1 MLGFWF
7 LLKGKIMESNLKLN
21 TVITNGRISI
31 IIQELNNSNTYQI
44 LFWYID
50 VGCVYVSDYYTSKY
64 SALSSISEELDIDKN
79 TLRYLNG
86 EKLVFPSLKIREEVI
101 FNYQN
106 TKGEFHKYFIVKID
120 DKYNF
125 YIIKYCGK
133 VDLVLSSK
141 NNVFNYDNTQF
152 IIGETKCGN

>member
-1 MLGFWF
+1 MV
-7 LLKGKIMESNLKLN
+7 SNLEINRVISNGHLN
-21 TVITNGRISI
+21 IVIQKGVDKYQSLSWFSNSGYIST
-31 IIQELNNSNTYQI
+31 S
-44 LFWYID
+44 
-50 VGCVYVSDYYTSKY
+50 YYYES
-64 SALSSISEELDIDKN
+64 SQAALYATIKIRKIDKT
-79 TLRYLNG
+79 TLHYLNG
-86 EKLVFPSLKIREEVI
+86 EKLVFPSLKIKEEVI
-101 FNYQN
+101 FDYQN